1 MNLIQFLGALEL
13 GLLYSLIAMGVFISF
28 RVLDFPDLTVD
39 GSFPLGAAVLASL
52 ILRGWSP
59 ALATLLAALAGALA
73 GLCTGYIHVRFK
85 ILGLLAGIL
94 CMTGLYSINLR
105 IMNSPNLAL
114 LDEPTLFT
122 GRPLLPL
129 LGLIVVILALG
140 LIYFLHTEMGLAM
153 RASGANPRV
162 SQACGVHVGKMQL
175 LGLAM
180 SNAFVALAGALFV
193 QCQGFAD
200 ISMGAG
206 TIVVGLASVILGEAL
221 CPTRRYALVVFS
233 LILGSIVYR
242 CVIAFALNSTD
253 LGLRASDLNLLTAL
267 LVGCTMVVP
276 RLRKTFFRRRP

>member
-52 ILRGWSP
+52 SLQGCNPWLATS
-59 ALATLLAALAGALA
+59 LATLAGSLA
-73 GLCTGYIHVRFK
+73 GLCTAYLHVRFK
-85 ILGLLAGIL
+85 VLGLLAGIL
-94 CMTGLYSINLR
+94 SMTALYSINLR

-114 LDEPTLFT
+114 MDEPTLFT
-122 GRPLLPL
+122 GQPLLPV
-129 LGLIVVILALG
+129 LGLIVALLALG
-140 LIYFLHTEMGLAM
+140 LIYFLYTEIGLAM

-162 SQACGVHVGKMQL
+162 SQACGIHVGKMQL
-175 LGLAM
+175 LGLAI
-180 SNAFVALAGALFV
+180 SNALVALAGALFV

-206 TIVVGLASVILGEAL
+206 TIVGGLASVILGETL
-221 CPTRRYALVVFS
+221 CPTRRYSLAVFS
-233 LILGSIVYR
+233 VILGSIVYR
-242 CVIAFALNSTD
+242 LVIAFALNSTD
-253 LGLRASDLNLLTAL
+253 LGLRTSDLNLLTAL

-276 RLRKTFFRRRP
+276 RLRKTLPRWRP

>member
-13 GLLYSLIAMGVFISF
+13 GLLYSLIAMGVYISF

-73 GLCTGYIHVRFK
+73 GLCTAYLHVRFK

-94 CMTGLYSINLR
+94 TMTGLYSINLR

-122 GRPLLPL
+122 GKPLLVC
-129 LGLIVVILALG
+129 LGLMVGALALG
-140 LIYFLHTEMGLAM
+140 LIYFLYSETGLAM

-175 LGLAM
+175 LGLAL
-180 SNAFVALAGALFV
+180 SNACVALAGALFV

-206 TIVVGLASVILGEAL
+206 TIVAGLASVILGEAL
-221 CPTRRYALVVFS
+221 CPTRRHAVAVFS
-233 LILGSIVYR
+233 LVLGSIVYR
-242 CVIAFALNSTD
+242 CVIACALSSTD

-267 LVGCTMVVP
+267 LVGCTMVAP
-276 RLRKTFFRRRP
+276 KLRKTLPKWRP

>member
-13 GLLYSLIAMGVFISF
+13 GLLYSLIAMGVYISF

-59 ALATLLAALAGALA
+59 LVATALATLAGALA
-73 GLCTGYIHVRFK
+73 GLCTGYLHVRFK

-94 CMTGLYSINLR
+94 TMTGLYSINLR

-114 LDEPTLFT
+114 LDEPTLFA
-122 GRPLLPL
+122 GKPLLVC
-129 LGLIVVILALG
+129 LGLMVGALALG
-140 LIYFLHTEMGLAM
+140 LIYFLYSERGLAM

-175 LGLAM
+175 LGLAL
-180 SNAFVALAGALFV
+180 SNACVALAGALFV

-206 TIVVGLASVILGEAL
+206 TIVAGLASVILGEAL
-221 CPTRRYALVVFS
+221 CPTRRHAVAVFS
-233 LILGSIVYR
+233 LVLGSIVYR

-267 LVGCTMVVP
+267 LVGCTMVAP
-276 RLRKTFFRRRP
+276 KLRKTLPKWRP

>member
-13 GLLYSLIAMGVFISF
+13 GLLYSLIAMGVYISF

-59 ALATLLAALAGALA
+59 LVATALATLAGALA
-73 GLCTGYIHVRFK
+73 GLCTGYLHVRFK

-94 CMTGLYSINLR
+94 TMTGLYSINLR

-122 GRPLLPL
+122 GRPLLVY
-129 LGLIVVILALG
+129 LGLMVVSLALG
-140 LIYFLHTEMGLAM
+140 LIYFLYSERGLAM

-162 SQACGVHVGKMQL
+162 SQACGVNVGKMQL

-180 SNAFVALAGALFV
+180 SNACVALAGALFV

-206 TIVVGLASVILGEAL
+206 TIVAGLASVILGEAL
-221 CPTRRYALVVFS
+221 CPTRRYTVAVFS
-233 LILGSIVYR
+233 LILGSVVYR

-276 RLRKTFFRRRP
+276 RLRKTFSRRRP